1 MLQAI
6 LGLFNTIFGFL
17 GNLLPDSPFTDM
29 VQVNDQLI
37 LGISWL
43 NWLVPINEMLAMMV
57 VWLGACV
64 AVVAVRVALDVT
76 GSIGGKVSG
85 S

>member
-6 LGLFNTIFGFL
+6 LGLLNTIFGFL
-17 GNLLPDSPFTDM
+17 GNLLPDSPF
-29 VQVNDQLI
+29 VGLVELNESLI
-37 LGISWL
+37 QYVSWF
-43 NWLVPINEMLAMMV
+43 NWLVPINEMLSMMV
-57 VWLGACV
+57 LWLGACV
-64 AVVAVRVALDVT
+64 AVTAVRTALDVT

>member
-1 MLQAI
+1 MIQA
-6 LGLFNTIFGFL
+6 LAQFFATVFGWL
-17 GNLLPDSPFTDM
+17 GNLLPDSPFANM
-29 VQVNDQLI
+29 VQVSEDLA

-43 NWLVPINEMLAMMV
+43 NWLVPISEMLAMMV
-57 VWLGACV
+57 LWLAACV

-76 GSIGGKVSG
+76 GSIGGRVSK